1 MAEIKPLGIS
11 DNLDIKYVETTATPS
26 ASGMTPV
33 FITIPVGIKK
43 IKYLSFMQMLSS
55 VSTQYVFDGI
65 LVRGGFDG
73 SLPSSATY
81 KANSI
86 DLVKQILERTSS
98 GLGVNK
104 IAVCYFANTRWTNV
118 YISAETEN
126 TITFKFEAMNITSS
140 QVSNIF
146 RVYYA

>member
-1 MAEIKPLGIS
+1 MSDIRPLGTS
-11 DNLDIKYVETTATPS
+11 DSLDIKYVEATASPS
-26 ASGMTPV
+26 VSGFTPV
-33 FITIPVGIKK
+33 YITIPVGIKK

-55 VSTQYVFDGI
+55 VTTQYVFDGI

-104 IAVCYFANTRWTNV
+104 IAVCYFTNTRWTNV
-118 YISAETEN
+118 FISAETEN
-126 TITFKFEAMNITSS
+126 SITFKFEAMNIHSS
-140 QVSNIF
+140 EINNIF

>member
-11 DNLDIKYVETTATPS
+11 DNLDIKYVETTAKPPTS
-26 ASGMTPV
+26 DMISV

-55 VSTQYVFDGI
+55 VTTQYVFDGI

-86 DLVKQILERTSS
+86 DLVKQILERTSI
-98 GLGVNK
+98 GIGVNK
-104 IAVCYFANTRWTNV
+104 IAVCYFANTRWTSV

-126 TITFKFEAMNITSS
+126 SITFKFEAMNVYSLEIN
-140 QVSNIF
+140 NIF